1 MKNVTQKELKK
12 FIMSKLL
19 RAPRLCLPRSSR
31 KCDEMMNDDQ
41 TTSFRPGLYIVEV
54 VPGLFMGDL
63 STSQNFT
70 ILREKKIDV
79 IINLC
84 AKNEERVTCDE
95 IQYIDFKLSDRE
107 DFEILGHFDHICSLI
122 HEKIEQNQK
131 VFVHCQK
138 GISRSPTIMMA
149 YMIRYQQTGYENA
162 FDQLKKLS
170 PNVGPNFSFLLDL
183 QTYEKLTLPKTQPP
197 FIVS

>member
-1 MKNVTQKELKK
+1 MTQKELKK

-19 RAPRLCLPRSSR
+19 RAPRLCLPRSTRICEEVMSEDR
-31 KCDEMMNDDQ
+31 
-41 TTSFRPGLYIVEV
+41 TISFGPGLYIVEV

-70 ILREKKIDV
+70 ILREKRIDV
-79 IINLC
+79 IVNLC
-84 AKNEERVTCDE
+84 AKNGERVTHEE
-95 IQYIDFKLSDRE
+95 IQYIDFNLSDRE
-107 DFEILGHFDHICSLI
+107 DFEILSHFDRICTVI
-122 HEKIEQNQK
+122 HEKIKQGQR

-138 GISRSPTIMMA
+138 GISRSPTIMIA
-149 YMIRYQQTGYENA
+149 YMIRYQQTGYEDA

-183 QTYEKLTLPKTQPP
+183 QTYEKLTLPKSPP
-197 FIVS
+197 QLIVS